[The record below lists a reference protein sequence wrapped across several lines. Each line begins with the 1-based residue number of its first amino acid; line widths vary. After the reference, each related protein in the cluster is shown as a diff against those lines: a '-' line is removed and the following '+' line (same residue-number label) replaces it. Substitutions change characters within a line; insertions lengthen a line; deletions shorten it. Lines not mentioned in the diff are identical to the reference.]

1 MRIKNEIFLSREL
14 GNLKLDA
21 GDGVQCLKT
30 DLEKSAK
37 NANEITIVSAYF
49 SKSFVLELL
58 RVPAK
63 KNECR
68 LRLIFGY
75 DGIGDLAYN
84 EKRVDEIRE
93 ELRKMGYRKKNI
105 FARIIRIKVPLHTKL
120 FGFLRNTS
128 RTWYVGSANASEA
141 ISGDRHELMVK
152 LYGKSELLGRYV
164 SEFLSWPEPEATSDN
179 LDEVGFW
186 ATGYLIYKP
195 SRELRFTFDAFR
207 IPSESRRRLSRF
219 LGQSTGV
226 EFSDPTVEGFGF
238 NLLDALGIA
247 AATDSSVATN
257 RLRFRHL
264 CVETEIGY
272 WMPQR
277 YLVELDGRL
286 GESERQEKD
295 QLRKI
300 GARLNSIGS
309 KNFEIEL
316 GGKFEKYLHESK
328 QMFASQNIVY
338 SEGPDLKKRFEE
350 FVFSRKERLN
360 NEAWIDRMCKKL
372 MYGKMPNI
380 GGDIAAVEA
389 FSNSFYQGITDAMMM
404 SSTRTR
410 ICTDLMDELGLDD
423 EDLRDVKKL
432 RGKICEKLS
441 DGWSFR

>member
-1 MRIKNEIFLSREL
+1 MRIKDEIFLSRKLGKLEL
-14 GNLKLDA
+14 GV

-49 SKSFVLELL
+49 SKSFILELL
-58 RVPAK
+58 KVPTAK
-63 KNECR
+63 NKCK

-84 EKRVDEIRE
+84 EKKVDEIRE

-120 FGFLRNTS
+120 FGFLRKTS

-152 LYGKSELLGRYV
+152 LYGKSELLSRYV
-164 SEFLSWPEPEATSDN
+164 GEFLSVDELEATSDK

-195 SRELRFTFDAFR
+195 LRELRFTFDAFR
-207 IPSESRRRLSRF
+207 ITDDSRRILSHV

-238 NLLDALGIA
+238 NLLAALGIGA
-247 AATDSSVATN
+247 VTDSSMVAN
-257 RLRFRHL
+257 RLKFRHF
-264 CVETEIGY
+264 CVETDIGY

-277 YLVELDGRL
+277 YLVDLNDRL
-286 GESERQEKD
+286 GKSEIKEKA

-300 GARLNSIGS
+300 GEILRRIGPE
-309 KNFEIEL
+309 NFEVEL
-316 GGKFEKYLHESK
+316 GGKFEKYFNDSK
-328 QMFASQNIVY
+328 RMFDDHGIKY
-338 SEGPDLKKRFEE
+338 SFGSDLKKRFEE

-380 GGDIAAVEA
+380 GGDNSAVEA
-389 FSNSFYQGITDAMMM
+389 FSNSFYQGISDAMMI
-404 SSTRTR
+404 SSARAR

-423 EDLRDVKKL
+423 EDFRDVKKL
-432 RGKICEKLS
+432 RGKICEKLN